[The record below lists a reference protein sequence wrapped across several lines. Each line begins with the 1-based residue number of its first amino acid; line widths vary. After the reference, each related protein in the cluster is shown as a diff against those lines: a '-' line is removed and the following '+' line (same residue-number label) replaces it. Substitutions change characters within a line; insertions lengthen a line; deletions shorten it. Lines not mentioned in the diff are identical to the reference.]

1 MAVVTITTAAGKTT
15 SKVVAIATTAYVVVS
30 VTVQG
35 THATAVAWGANN
47 PAVQVMLTLDATV
60 DKTVVVEYVC
70 KDKEVIVS
78 NGVFEAPRQDALLL
92 DILEALRRF

>member
-1 MAVVTITTAAGKTT
+1 MAVITVHQGSKTT

-30 VTVQG
+30 VLVIG
-35 THATAVAWGANN
+35 THATVVAWGANN
-47 PAVQVMLTLDATV
+47 PAIQLTLEFNATV

-70 KDKEVIVS
+70 EDKEVIVS